1 VFSALKGEVMYIE
14 SLVLQNFRCFGNQRT
29 VIPLGPGLTPF
40 IGSNGAGKTAAC
52 QALQRLFGIT
62 ADERRVLIDDFH
74 VPAGEAAPG
83 GEKEAPQSRTLVIE
97 AVLAFPELDDDGGDG
112 KDAVPEFFHRMAADD
127 QGTLKC
133 RIVLEAR
140 WEADGTVDGDLSA
153 NLWAVNT
160 LDETYGEE
168 HRTALPGAERARI
181 QVVYVPASRDG
192 ARQLTAF
199 LRGRL
204 WRAAQW
210 SDELR
215 ELVAAS
221 AAQVS
226 GKFHDEAATSTVEKA
241 LSQRWRELHG
251 AGTHSVPRFQPIAP
265 DVAQLLRG
273 TELRFEPDHG
283 GEGRPARL
291 LSDGQRSLLHLALTT
306 AALDIETKVADGSL
320 AGEFDMTSAH
330 LPTLT
335 VLIIEEPENSLAPFY
350 LSRIVSQVL
359 QVCGGPRA
367 QAVLVSH
374 SASVLSRIDPAS
386 IRHFRLDAAAG
397 TAAVRPITLPDNA
410 TEAGK
415 YVREAV
421 RAHPELYF
429 ARFVVLGEGDTEE
442 LVIPAIARARGIALD
457 PSFVAM
463 VPLGGRH
470 TNHFWKLLT
479 DLHIP
484 FATLLD
490 LDYGRA
496 DAGPTRLRDACRRLA
511 ENGVDVFAGLD
522 GFSTAADLTDA
533 MNVTQMVAVMNHL
546 RQFGVFFSA
555 PLDLDMAMLDSFWK
569 AYTELDAGER
579 GPHDSDAT
587 TAVLGSDGSPGE
599 YWAPADPDKLAKQQE
614 RLRWYRYLF
623 LGRSKPS
630 THLRALARLSSSELK
645 DGPEPVR
652 ALTDYIK
659 EKLGL

>member
-1 VFSALKGEVMYIE
+1 MYIE
-14 SLVLQNFRCFGNQRT
+14 SLVLQNFRCFGNQPT
-29 VIPLGPGLTPF
+29 VVPLEPGLTPF
-40 IGSNGAGKTAAC
+40 IGPNGAGKTAAC

-62 ADERRVLIDDFH
+62 SDERTVRIDDFH
-74 VPAGEAAPG
+74 VPAGETAPG
-83 GEKEAPQSRTLVIE
+83 EETVPDGETEVPQPRTLSIE
-97 AVLAFPELDDDGGDG
+97 AVLAFPELGDDGDQDQ
-112 KDAVPEFFHRMAADD
+112 DAVPEFFHRMAADD

-140 WEADGTVDGDLSA
+140 WEADGTVDGDLSW
-153 NLWAVNT
+153 NLWVVDT

-168 HRTALPGAERARI
+168 HRTALLGPERARI

-204 WRAAQW
+204 WRTAQW

-215 ELVAAS
+215 EIVATS

-226 GKFHDEAATSTVEKA
+226 GKFHDEAATRCVEKA
-241 LSQRWRELHG
+241 LSQRWQELHG
-251 AGTHSVPRFQPIAP
+251 AGTHSVPRFQPIAT
-265 DVAQLLRG
+265 DVVQLLRG

-306 AALDIETKVADGSL
+306 AALDIETRVADGSL

-386 IRHFRLDAAAG
+386 IRHFRLDAAG

-429 ARFVVLGEGDTEE
+429 AAFVVLGEGDTEE

-470 TNHFWKLLT
+470 TNHFWRLLT

-496 DAGPTRLRDACRRLA
+496 DAGPARLRDACRRLA
-511 ENGVDVFAGLD
+511 ETGVDVFAGLD

-533 MNVTQMVAVMNHL
+533 MTKAQMAAIMKHL

-555 PLDLDMAMLDSFWK
+555 PLDLDMAMLNSFWK
-569 AYTELDAGER
+569 AYTELDPGER

-587 TAVLGSDGSPGE
+587 DAVLGSGGIPGD
-599 YWAPADPDKLAKQQE
+599 YWAPADPDKLAEQQE

-630 THLRALARLSSSELK
+630 THLRALARLSPSDLK
-645 DGPEPVR
+645 DGPEPVC
-652 ALTDYIK
+652 ALADYIK
-659 EKLGL
+659 AKLGL

>member
-1 VFSALKGEVMYIE
+1 MYIE
-14 SLVLQNFRCFGNQRT
+14 SLMLQNFRCFGNQRT

-62 ADERRVLIDDFH
+62 NDERAVRVDDFH
-74 VPAGEAAPG
+74 VPAGEPTSEG
-83 GEKEAPQSRTLVIE
+83 QNGAPQPRTLAIE
-97 AVLAFPELDDDGGDG
+97 AVLAFPELDDDGDQG
-112 KDAVPEFFHRMAADD
+112 KDAVPEFFHRMAADSE
-127 QGTLKC
+127 GTMKC

-140 WEADGTVDGDLSA
+140 WEADGTIDGSLSWKV
-153 NLWAVNT
+153 WAVDT
-160 LDETYGEE
+160 LDETYSEE
-168 HRTALPGAERARI
+168 HRTGLPVAERGRI

-199 LRGRL
+199 LRSRL

-215 ELVAAS
+215 KLVAAS
-221 AAQVS
+221 AAEVS
-226 GKFHDEAATSTVEKA
+226 GKFHDEAATGTVERA
-241 LSQRWRELHG
+241 LSQRWQELHG
-251 AGTHSVPRFQPIAP
+251 AGTHSIPRFQPIAP
-265 DVAQLLRG
+265 DVAELLRDS
-273 TELRFEPDHG
+273 ELRFEPDHG
-283 GEGRPARL
+283 GEGRPARM
-291 LSDGQRSLLHLALTT
+291 LSDGQRSMLHLALTT
-306 AALDIETKVADGSL
+306 AALDIETQVADGSL

-335 VLIIEEPENSLAPFY
+335 VLIVEEPENSLAPFY
-350 LSRIVSQVL
+350 LSRIVSQVQ
-359 QVCGGPRA
+359 QVCDGQRA

-386 IRHFRLDAAAG
+386 ICHFRLDAAAG

-442 LVIPAIARARGIALD
+442 LVIPAIAQARGIALD

-490 LDYGRA
+490 FDYGRA
-496 DAGPTRLRDACRRLA
+496 DAGPGRLRDACRRLA
-511 ENGVDVFAGLD
+511 ENGVDVFGGLD
-522 GFSTAADLTDA
+522 GISSAEDLTDA
-533 MNVTQMVAVMNHL
+533 MTWTQISAIITHL
-546 RQFGVFFSA
+546 RQFGVFFSI
-555 PLDLDMAMLDSFWK
+555 PLDLDMAMLISFRE
-569 AYTELDAGER
+569 AYTELDPGER
-579 GPHDSDAT
+579 GPRDSDAID
-587 TAVLGSDGSPGE
+587 AVLGNGGSPGPF
-599 YWAPADPDKLAKQQE
+599 WAPADPDKLAVQRE

-630 THLRALARLSSSELK
+630 THLRALARLSPAELK

-659 EKLGL
+659 IKLGL

>member
-1 VFSALKGEVMYIE
+1 MYIE

-62 ADERRVLIDDFH
+62 NDERAVRVDDFH
-74 VPAGEAAPG
+74 VPAGEAAPEG
-83 GEKEAPQSRTLVIE
+83 DNGTPQPRTLAIE
-97 AVLAFPELDDDGGDG
+97 AVLAFPELDDDGDQG
-112 KDAVPEFFHRMAADD
+112 KDAVPEFFHRMAADSE
-127 QGTLKC
+127 GTLKC

-140 WEADGTVDGDLSA
+140 WEADGTVDGSLSSK
-153 NLWAVNT
+153 LWAVDT
-160 LDETYGEE
+160 LDETYSEE
-168 HRTALPGAERARI
+168 HRTGLPVAERGRI

-199 LRGRL
+199 LRSRL

-215 ELVAAS
+215 QLVAAS

-241 LSQRWRELHG
+241 LSQRWQELHG

-265 DVAQLLRG
+265 DVAQLLRD

-283 GEGRPARL
+283 GEGRPARM

-306 AALDIETKVADGSL
+306 AALDIETQVADGSL

-359 QVCGGPRA
+359 QVCDGPRA

-442 LVIPAIARARGIALD
+442 LVIPAIAQARGIALD

-496 DAGPTRLRDACRRLA
+496 DAGPARLRDACRRLA

-522 GFSTAADLTDA
+522 GFSAAEDLTDA
-533 MNVTQMVAVMNHL
+533 MTGTQMMAVITHL
-546 RQFGVFFSA
+546 RQFGVFFST
-555 PLDLDMAMLDSFWK
+555 PLDLDMAMLLSFWK
-569 AYTELDAGER
+569 AYTELDPGER
-579 GPHDSDAT
+579 GPRDSDAT
-587 TAVLGSDGSPGE
+587 DAVLGSGGSPGGF
-599 YWAPADPDKLAKQQE
+599 WAPADPDKLAAQQE

-630 THLRALARLSSSELK
+630 THLRALARLSPAELK

-659 EKLGL
+659 TKLGL

>member
-1 VFSALKGEVMYIE
+1 MYIE

-29 VIPLGPGLTPF
+29 VIPLEPGLTPF

-62 ADERRVLIDDFH
+62 NDERSVRVDDFH
-74 VPAGEAAPG
+74 VPPGATAPG
-83 GEKEAPQSRTLVIE
+83 GETGASPPRTLAIE
-97 AVLAFPELDDDGGDG
+97 AILAFPELCDDGDQG

-140 WEADGTVDGDLSA
+140 WEADGTIDGGVSE
-153 NLWAVNT
+153 NRWAVNT
-160 LDETYGEE
+160 LEETYGEE
-168 HRTALPGAERARI
+168 NRTVLPGAERARI
-181 QVVYVPASRDG
+181 QVVYVPATRDG

-215 ELVAAS
+215 QLVAAS

-226 GKFHDEAATSTVEKA
+226 GKFHDEAATSTVERA
-241 LSQRWRELHG
+241 LSERWQELHG
-251 AGTHSVPRFQPIAP
+251 AGTHSIPRFQPIAP
-265 DVAQLLRG
+265 DVAQMLRD

-283 GEGRPARL
+283 GESRPARL

-306 AALDIETKVADGSL
+306 AALDIETRVASGSL

-350 LSRIVSQVL
+350 LSRIVSQIL

-397 TAAVRPITLPDNA
+397 TAAVRPITLPDDA

-457 PSFVAM
+457 PSFVAT

-479 DLHIP
+479 DLDIP

-490 LDYGRA
+490 FDYGRA
-496 DAGPTRLRDACRRLA
+496 DAGPARLGDACRRLA
-511 ENGVDVFAGLD
+511 ENGVDVFAGLE

-533 MNVTQMVAVMNHL
+533 MTAEQMVDVMLHL
-546 RQFGVFFSA
+546 RRFGVFFA
-555 PLDLDMAMLDSFWK
+555 VPLDLDMAMLDSFWK
-569 AYTELDAGER
+569 AYTELDPGER
-579 GPHDSDAT
+579 GPYEIDAT
-587 TAVLGSDGSPGE
+587 DAVLGSGGSPGGI
-599 YWAPADPDKLAKQQE
+599 WAPADPDTFARQQE

-630 THLRALARLSSSELK
+630 THLRALARLSSAELK
-645 DGPEPVR
+645 DGPAEVC
-652 ALTDYIK
+652 ALIDYIK
-659 EKLGL
+659 TKLGL

>member
-1 VFSALKGEVMYIE
+1 M
-14 SLVLQNFRCFGNQRT
+14 
-29 VIPLGPGLTPF
+29 
-40 IGSNGAGKTAAC
+40 
-52 QALQRLFGIT
+52 
-62 ADERRVLIDDFH
+62 
-74 VPAGEAAPG
+74 
-83 GEKEAPQSRTLVIE
+83 
-97 AVLAFPELDDDGGDG
+97 
-112 KDAVPEFFHRMAADD
+112 
-127 QGTLKC
+127 
-133 RIVLEAR
+133 
-140 WEADGTVDGDLSA
+140 
-153 NLWAVNT
+153 
-160 LDETYGEE
+160 
-168 HRTALPGAERARI
+168 
-181 QVVYVPASRDG
+181 
-192 ARQLTAF
+192 
-199 LRGRL
+199 
-204 WRAAQW
+204 
-210 SDELR
+210 
-215 ELVAAS
+215 AAS

-226 GKFHDEAATSTVEKA
+226 GKFHDEAATSCVEKA
-241 LSQRWRELHG
+241 LSQRWQELHG

-265 DVAQLLRG
+265 DVAQLLRD
-273 TELRFEPDHG
+273 TDLMFEPDHG

-291 LSDGQRSLLHLALTT
+291 LSDGQQSLLHLALTT
-306 AALDIETKVADGSL
+306 AALDIETRVADGSL

-359 QVCGGPRA
+359 QVCDGPRA

-374 SASVLSRIDPAS
+374 SASVLGRIDPAS

-429 ARFVVLGEGDTEE
+429 AGFVVLGEGDTEE
-442 LVIPAIARARGIALD
+442 LVIPAIAQARGIALD

-470 TNHFWKLLT
+470 TNHFWKLLN
-479 DLHIP
+479 DLQIP

-496 DAGPTRLRDACRRLA
+496 DAGWARLRDAYRRLA
-511 ENGVDVFAGLD
+511 QNGTDVFAGLD
-522 GFSTAADLTDA
+522 EFSTNADFTDA
-533 MNVTQMVAVMNHL
+533 MTEAQMLKVMAHL

-555 PLDLDMAMLDSFWK
+555 PLDLDMAMLVCFWK
-569 AYTELDAGER
+569 AYTELDPGER

-587 TAVLGSDGSPGE
+587 DAVLGSGGSPGDF
-599 YWAPADPDKLAKQQE
+599 WAPADPDKLALQRE

-645 DGPEPVR
+645 DGPEPVC

-659 EKLGL
+659 TKLGL

>member
-1 VFSALKGEVMYIE
+1 MRLVAKVTEVLSTLTGEVMYIE
-14 SLVLQNFRCFGNQRT
+14 SLALQNFRCFGNQRT
-29 VIPLGPGLTPF
+29 VIPLEPELTPF
-40 IGSNGAGKTAAC
+40 IGSNGAGKTATC

-62 ADERRVLIDDFH
+62 NESGRSASMTFMSLRR
-74 VPAGEAAPG
+74 ETSPG
-83 GEKEAPQSRTLVIE
+83 GEMGTSQPRTLAIE
-97 AVLAFPELDDDGGDG
+97 AVLAFPELADDDDDRG
-112 KDAVPEFFHRMAADD
+112 KDAVPEFFHRMAADN

-140 WEADGTVDGDLSA
+140 WEDDGTVDGNLS
-153 NLWAVNT
+153 WDHWVVNT
-160 LDETYGEE
+160 LEETYGEE
-168 HRTALPGAERARI
+168 NRTRLPGAERARI

-215 ELVAAS
+215 QLVAAS
-221 AAQVS
+221 AVQVS
-226 GKFHDEAATSTVEKA
+226 DKFHDEAATSTVEKA
-241 LSQRWRELHG
+241 LSQRWQELHG

-265 DVAQLLRG
+265 DVAQLLRD
-273 TELRFEPDHG
+273 TELKFEPDHG

-306 AALDIETKVADGSL
+306 AALDIEAKAADGSL
-320 AGEFDMTSAH
+320 AGEFDMTSVH

-350 LSRIVSQVL
+350 LSRIVSQIL
-359 QVCGGPRA
+359 QVCAVPRA

-374 SASVLSRIDPAS
+374 SASVLSRIDPES
-386 IRHFRLDAAAG
+386 IRHFRLDTGAG
-397 TAAVRPITLPDNA
+397 IAEVRPITLPDEA

-442 LVIPAIARARGIALD
+442 IVIPAVAQARGIDLD

-496 DAGPTRLRDACRRLA
+496 DAGPAGFATRAA
-511 ENGVDVFAGLD
+511 AWPKTG
-522 GFSTAADLTDA
+522 STSSPAWTD
-533 MNVTQMVAVMNHL
+533 
-546 RQFGVFFSA
+546 SA
-555 PLDLDMAMLDSFWK
+555 RSR
-569 AYTELDAGER
+569 T
-579 GPHDSDAT
+579 
-587 TAVLGSDGSPGE
+587 SPT
-599 YWAPADPDKLAKQQE
+599 
-614 RLRWYRYLF
+614 R
-623 LGRSKPS
+623 
-630 THLRALARLSSSELK
+630 
-645 DGPEPVR
+645 
-652 ALTDYIK
+652 
-659 EKLGL
+659 

>member
-1 VFSALKGEVMYIE
+1 MYIE

-29 VIPLGPGLTPF
+29 RISLDPGLTPF

-62 ADERRVLIDDFH
+62 VDERTVSIDDFH
-74 VPAGEAAPG
+74 VPAGET
-83 GEKEAPQSRTLVIE
+83 EAPQSRVLTIE
-97 AVLAFPELDDDGGDG
+97 AILAFPELGDDNDKG
-112 KDAVPEFFHRMAADD
+112 KDAVPEFFQRMTTDD

-153 NLWAVNT
+153 KLWAVDT
-160 LDETYGEE
+160 LDETYTED

-181 QVVYVPASRDG
+181 QVVYIPASRDG

-215 ELVAAS
+215 DLVATS

-241 LSQRWRELHG
+241 LSQRWQELHG
-251 AGTHSVPRFQPIAP
+251 AGTHSVPRFQPIAS
-265 DVAQLLRG
+265 DVTQLLRD

-283 GEGRPARL
+283 GEGRSARQ

-306 AALDIETKVADGSL
+306 AALDIEARVCDGSL
-320 AGEFDMTSAH
+320 AGKFDMTSAH

-335 VLIIEEPENSLAPFY
+335 VLALEEPENSLAPFY
-350 LSRIVSQVL
+350 LSRIISQVL
-359 QVCGGPRA
+359 QVCDGPRA
-367 QAVLVSH
+367 QAVMVSH
-374 SASVLSRIDPAS
+374 SASVLGRIDPAS
-386 IRHFRLDAAAG
+386 IRYFRLDTAVG
-397 TAAVRPITLPDNA
+397 TAVVRPITLPDNT

-429 ARFVVLGEGDTEE
+429 AQFVVLGEGDTEE
-442 LVIPAIARARGIALD
+442 LVIPAIAQARGIDLD

-470 TNHFWKLLT
+470 TNHFWKLLN
-479 DLHIP
+479 DLRIP

-496 DAGPTRLRDACRRLA
+496 NAGPARLRDACRRLA
-511 ENGVDVFAGLD
+511 DNEVDVFAGLD
-522 GFSTAADLTDA
+522 GFSTAAELTDA
-533 MNVTQMVAVMNHL
+533 MTLAQMVPVMKHL

-555 PLDLDMAMLDSFWK
+555 PLDLDMAMLASFWK
-569 AYTELDAGER
+569 AYTEPDPGDR

-587 TAVLGSDGSPGE
+587 KAVLGSDGTPGDFWE
-599 YWAPADPDKLAKQQE
+599 PADQDKRAKIQE
-614 RLRWYRYLF
+614 GLRWYRYLF

-630 THLRALARLSSSELK
+630 THLRALARLSPSELS

-652 ALTDYIK
+652 ALADYIK
-659 EKLGL
+659 TKLGL

>member
-1 VFSALKGEVMYIE
+1 M
-14 SLVLQNFRCFGNQRT
+14 
-29 VIPLGPGLTPF
+29 
-40 IGSNGAGKTAAC
+40 
-52 QALQRLFGIT
+52 
-62 ADERRVLIDDFH
+62 
-74 VPAGEAAPG
+74 
-83 GEKEAPQSRTLVIE
+83 
-97 AVLAFPELDDDGGDG
+97 
-112 KDAVPEFFHRMAADD
+112 
-127 QGTLKC
+127 
-133 RIVLEAR
+133 LEAR
-140 WEADGTVDGDLSA
+140 WEADGTVDGGLSW
-153 NLWAVNT
+153 NLWAVST
-160 LDETYGEE
+160 LDETYSEE
-168 HRTALPGAERARI
+168 HRTVLPGAERARI

-192 ARQLTAF
+192 ARQITAF

-241 LSQRWRELHG
+241 LSQRWQELHG

-265 DVAQLLRG
+265 DVADLLRG

-306 AALDIETKVADGSL
+306 AALDIETRVADGSL

-374 SASVLSRIDPAS
+374 SASMLSRIDPAS
-386 IRHFRLDAAAG
+386 IRHFRLDAAAS
-397 TAAVRPITLPDNA
+397 AAVVRPITLPDDA

-442 LVIPAIARARGIALD
+442 LVIPGIAQARGIALD

-496 DAGPTRLRDACRRLA
+496 DAGPGRLRDACRRLA

-522 GFSTAADLTDA
+522 GFSTAEDLTDA
-533 MNVTQMVAVMNHL
+533 TTETQMVAVMMHL

-555 PLDLDMAMLDSFWK
+555 PLDLDMAMLVSFWK
-569 AYTELDAGER
+569 AYTELDPGER
-579 GPHDSDAT
+579 GPYDSDAT
-587 TAVLGSDGSPGE
+587 TAVLGSDGSPGD
-599 YWAPADPDKLAKQQE
+599 YWAPADPDKRARQQE

-630 THLRALARLSSSELK
+630 THLRALARLNSAELK
-645 DGPEPVR
+645 DGPEAVR
-652 ALTDYIK
+652 ALADHIK
-659 EKLGL
+659 TKLGL

>member
-1 VFSALKGEVMYIE
+1 MYIE

-29 VIPLGPGLTPF
+29 VISLEPGLTPF
-40 IGSNGAGKTAAC
+40 IGANGAGKTAAC
-52 QALQRLFGIT
+52 QALQRLFGVT
-62 ADERRVLIDDFH
+62 LDERTVRVDDFH
-74 VPAGEAAPG
+74 VPARETEVP
-83 GEKEAPQSRTLVIE
+83 ESRTLIIE
-97 AVLAFPELDDDGGDG
+97 AILAFPELGDDDDQG
-112 KDAVPEFFHRMAADD
+112 KDAVPEFFHRMTTDD

-140 WEADGTVDGDLSA
+140 WEAEGTVDGDLRSR
-153 NLWAVNT
+153 LWVVDT

-168 HRTALPGAERARI
+168 RRMSMPASERARI

-192 ARQLTAF
+192 ARQLTTF

-210 SDELR
+210 SNELR
-215 ELVAAS
+215 QLVAQS
-221 AAQVS
+221 ATQVS
-226 GKFHDEAATSTVEKA
+226 AKFHDEAASSTVQEA
-241 LSQRWRELHG
+241 LSQRWEELHG
-251 AGTHSVPRFQPIAP
+251 AGTHSVPEFQPFAA
-265 DVAQLLRG
+265 DVTQLLRD
-273 TELRFEPDHG
+273 TELRFKPDHG

-306 AALDIETKVADGSL
+306 AALDIETQLANGSL
-320 AGEFDMTSAH
+320 AGRFDMTSAH

-335 VLIIEEPENSLAPFY
+335 VLAIEEPENSLAPFY
-350 LSRIVSQVL
+350 LSRIISQVL

-367 QAVLVSH
+367 QAVVLSH
-374 SASVLSRIDPAS
+374 CASVLSRIDPAS
-386 IRHFRLDAAAG
+386 IRHFRLDTDTGA
-397 TAAVRPITLPDNA
+397 AAVRPITLPGNA
-410 TEAGK
+410 SDAGK

-429 ARFVVLGEGDTEE
+429 AQFVVLGEGDTEE
-442 LVIPAIARARGIALD
+442 LIIPAIAQARGIDLD

-496 DAGPTRLRDACRRLA
+496 DAGPARLRIACQRLA
-511 ENGVDVFAGLD
+511 DNKVDVFADLD
-522 GFSTAADLTDA
+522 GFATAADLTDT
-533 MNVTQMVAVMNHL
+533 MTKEQIRAVMKHL
-546 RQFGVFFSA
+546 RQFGIFFSY
-555 PLDLDMAMLDSFWK
+555 PLDLDMAMLDSFWE
-569 AYTELDAGER
+569 AYTELDEGER

-587 TAVLGSDGSPGE
+587 KAVLGSDGNPGH
-599 YWAPADPDKLAKQQE
+599 YWAPADQDQHGRQQE

-630 THLRALARLSSSELK
+630 MHLRALTRLSSSELR
-645 DGPEPVR
+645 DGPEPVC
-652 ALTDYIK
+652 ALSDYIK
-659 EKLGL
+659 AKLGI

>member
-1 VFSALKGEVMYIE
+1 
-14 SLVLQNFRCFGNQRT
+14 
-29 VIPLGPGLTPF
+29 
-40 IGSNGAGKTAAC
+40 
-52 QALQRLFGIT
+52 
-62 ADERRVLIDDFH
+62 
-74 VPAGEAAPG
+74 
-83 GEKEAPQSRTLVIE
+83 
-97 AVLAFPELDDDGGDG
+97 
-112 KDAVPEFFHRMAADD
+112 MAADD

-140 WEADGTVDGDLSA
+140 WEADGTVDGGLSW
-153 NLWAVNT
+153 NLWAVDT
-160 LDETYGEE
+160 LEETYGEE
-168 HRTALPGAERARI
+168 HRTGLPGAERARI

-241 LSQRWRELHG
+241 LSQRWQELHG

-265 DVAQLLRG
+265 DVAELLRD

-306 AALDIETKVADGSL
+306 AALDIETQVADGSL

-442 LVIPAIARARGIALD
+442 LVIPAIAQARGIALD

-496 DAGPTRLRDACRRLA
+496 DAGSARLRDACRRLA
-511 ENGVDVFAGLD
+511 ENGADVFAGLD
-522 GFSTAADLTDA
+522 GFSTAADFTDA
-533 MNVTQMVAVMNHL
+533 MSGTQMAK
-546 RQFGVFFSA
+546 G
-555 PLDLDMAMLDSFWK
+555 
-569 AYTELDAGER
+569 
-579 GPHDSDAT
+579 HD
-587 TAVLGSDGSPGE
+587 
-599 YWAPADPDKLAKQQE
+599 APA
-614 RLRWYRYLF
+614 
-623 LGRSKPS
+623 
-630 THLRALARLSSSELK
+630 
-645 DGPEPVR
+645 PVR
-652 ALTDYIK
+652 RILLRSAGPGHGHAGQLL
-659 EKLGL
+659 EGLHRD

>member
-1 VFSALKGEVMYIE
+1 MRLVVKVTGVLSTLKGEVMYIE
-14 SLVLQNFRCFGNQRT
+14 SLALQNFRCFGNQRT

-62 ADERRVLIDDFH
+62 NDERTIRIDDFH
-74 VPAGEAAPG
+74 VPPGETSPG
-83 GEKEAPQSRTLVIE
+83 GETGTPQPRTLAIE
-97 AVLAFPELDDDGGDG
+97 AVLAFPELGDDGDHG
-112 KDAVPEFFHRMAADD
+112 KDAVPEFFHRMAADN

-168 HRTALPGAERARI
+168 NRTVLHGAERARI

-215 ELVAAS
+215 QLVAAS
-221 AAQVS
+221 AVQVS

-241 LSQRWRELHG
+241 LSQRWQELHG
-251 AGTHSVPRFQPIAP
+251 AGTHSVPRFLPIAP
-265 DVAQLLRG
+265 DVAQLLRD
-273 TELRFEPDHG
+273 TELKFEPDHG

-320 AGEFDMTSAH
+320 AVEFDMTSAH

-350 LSRIVSQVL
+350 LSRIVSQIL
-359 QVCGGPRA
+359 QVCAGPRA

-374 SASVLSRIDPAS
+374 SASVLSRIDPGS

-397 TAAVRPITLPDNA
+397 TAEVRPITLPDGA

-442 LVIPAIARARGIALD
+442 IVIPAVAQARGIDLD

-496 DAGPTRLRDACRRLA
+496 DAGPAGFATRAA
-511 ENGVDVFAGLD
+511 AWPKTG
-522 GFSTAADLTDA
+522 ST
-533 MNVTQMVAVMNHL
+533 
-546 RQFGVFFSA
+546 
-555 PLDLDMAMLDSFWK
+555 
-569 AYTELDAGER
+569 
-579 GPHDSDAT
+579 
-587 TAVLGSDGSPGE
+587 
-599 YWAPADPDKLAKQQE
+599 
-614 RLRWYRYLF
+614 
-623 LGRSKPS
+623 
-630 THLRALARLSSSELK
+630 SSS
-645 DGPEPVR
+645 
-652 ALTDYIK
+652 A
-659 EKLGL
+659 

>member
-1 VFSALKGEVMYIE
+1 MYIE
-14 SLVLQNFRCFGNQRT
+14 SLVLQNFRCFGDQRT
-29 VIPLGPGLTPF
+29 VISLEAGLTPF
-40 IGSNGAGKTAAC
+40 IGPNGAGKTAAC

-62 ADERRVLIDDFH
+62 ADERRVRIDDFH
-74 VPAGEAAPG
+74 VPAGEMAPG
-83 GEKEAPQSRTLVIE
+83 EETVPGGAIEAPQPRTLSIE
-97 AVLAFPELDDDGGDG
+97 AILAFPELRDDGDQG

-140 WEADGTVDGDLSA
+140 WEADGTVDGDLSWD
-153 NLWAVNT
+153 LWVVDT
-160 LDETYGEE
+160 LEETYGEE
-168 HRTALPGAERARI
+168 HRTALPVADRARI

-226 GKFHDEAATSTVEKA
+226 GKFHDEAATSCVEKA
-241 LSQRWRELHG
+241 LSQRWQELHG
-251 AGTHSVPRFQPIAP
+251 AGTHSVPRFQPIAA
-265 DVAQLLRG
+265 DVAQLLRD

-283 GEGRPARL
+283 GESRPARL

-306 AALDIETKVADGSL
+306 AALDIETRVADGSL

-386 IRHFRLDAAAG
+386 IRHFRRDTTLGA
-397 TAAVRPITLPDNA
+397 AAVRPITLPDNA

-429 ARFVVLGEGDTEE
+429 AAFVVLGEGDTEE
-442 LVIPAIARARGIALD
+442 LVIPAIAQARGIALD

-496 DAGPTRLRDACRRLA
+496 DAGWPGSATHADAWPKTGSMCSSAWMGSARTRTSPT
-511 ENGVDVFAGLD
+511 
-522 GFSTAADLTDA
+522 
-533 MNVTQMVAVMNHL
+533 
-546 RQFGVFFSA
+546 
-555 PLDLDMAMLDSFWK
+555 P
-569 AYTELDAGER
+569 
-579 GPHDSDAT
+579 
-587 TAVLGSDGSPGE
+587 
-599 YWAPADPDKLAKQQE
+599 
-614 RLRWYRYLF
+614 
-623 LGRSKPS
+623 
-630 THLRALARLSSSELK
+630 
-645 DGPEPVR
+645 
-652 ALTDYIK
+652 
-659 EKLGL
+659 